1 VQLIKLSFKRALK
14 TLMTS
19 LILLSAL
26 IGQEGFLHNVDGEIV
41 EGNGEPILL
50 RGFGLGGWLVP
61 EGYMLHNQAWISGFE
76 SPTDI
81 ENHVTDLIGA
91 EAAED
96 FWELYRANY
105 VAQADIDQIAE
116 WGFNHLRVPFHYKQF
131 YDSTGSETP
140 IGYAIVDELI
150 SWCEPYNMYIILDM
164 HCAPG
169 GQNGGPISDSDGTAR
184 LWLEES
190 NKELTIQIWKEIAAY
205 YADHTLIG
213 GYDLINEPVLPSGV
227 TLEEFKQLY
236 MDITEAIRE
245 VDNNHLLWI
254 EGNWYG
260 TDFAGLTP
268 PWDDNMGY
276 SFHKYWGATSLSTI
290 QSYINMRNNYGV
302 PLWMGESGENSNHW
316 YYEVF
321 KLLEENNIGWNFW
334 THKKVDKITS
344 PYSAYVSS
352 QYQIVIDYLLGNA
365 SQPTSDIAS
374 MGLTSFA
381 NSLKIENCL
390 MRRGVVAA
398 LTDPDY
404 GETTKP
410 YVPHSIPGT
419 IPAAYYDI
427 GARGLSYSDSDY
439 WNDGDGGYNDGWV
452 FRNDGVDVEGSDDD
466 INIPYT
472 VGWTEAGE
480 WLGYTIQNVTPGTYD
495 VSFSIAA
502 PSSGGI
508 FYAQLEG
515 QNLGVIDVPAT
526 GGWYNWDDIPAQT
539 VTLSEGDKFLK
550 IQIVQA
556 GFNIQSIT
564 FDLVLSTDEKNLN
577 PQGFTLGKPYPNP
590 FNPNVN
596 LQLNMIEK
604 KELLGYIYGIKGN
617 LVRKLDYRELGVGTH
632 ELEWNGLND
641 RGHSV
646 ESGVYLFK
654 IQADGLS
661 QTRKMIFLK

>member
-1 VQLIKLSFKRALK
+1 MIKLSFKRALK

-190 NKELTIQIWKEIAAY
+190 NKELTIQIWKEIATY

-236 MDITEAIRE
+236 IDITEAIRE

-344 PYSAYVSS
+344 PYSAYVSP

-617 LVRKLDYRELGVGTH
+617 LVRKLDYGELGVGTH

>member
-1 VQLIKLSFKRALK
+1 MRIIIIS
-14 TLMTS
+14 
-19 LILLSAL
+19 ILVSGSIFA
-26 IGQEGFLHNVDGEIV
+26 QGFLHNMDGEV
-41 EGNGEPILL
+41 VDGNGEPILL

-61 EGYMLHNQAWISGFE
+61 EGYMLHNQAWIEGFE

-81 ENHVTDLIGA
+81 ENHVIDLIGQD
-91 EAAED
+91 EANE

-105 VAQADIDQIAE
+105 VAQADIDKIAE
-116 WGFNHLRVPFHYKQF
+116 WGFNHIRVPFHYKQF
-131 YDSTGSETP
+131 YDSTGTETP

-150 SWCEPYNMYIILDM
+150 TWCQPHNIYIILDM

-169 GQNGGPISDSDGTAR
+169 AQNGGPISDSDGIAR
-184 LWLEES
+184 LWLEDS
-190 NKELTIQIWKEIAAY
+190 YKELTIQIWKEIATY
-205 YADHTLIG
+205 YANHTLIA

-227 TLEEFKQLY
+227 SLEEFKQLY
-236 MDITEAIRE
+236 VDITEAIRE
-245 VDNNHLLWI
+245 VDNNHLIWI

-276 SFHKYWGATSLSTI
+276 SFHKYWGQTDISTI
-290 QSYINMRNNYGV
+290 QSYINLRNNYGV

-344 PYSAYVSS
+344 PYSALVTP
-352 QYQIVIDYLLGNA
+352 QYQVIIDYLRGV
-365 SQPTSDIAS
+365 SGQPDPNIAG

-381 NSLKIENCL
+381 NSLKIENCIT
-390 MRRGVVAA
+390 RPGVIAS

-404 GETTKP
+404 GEISKP
-410 YVPHSIPGT
+410 YASHSIPGT

-466 INIPYT
+466 PNIPYT

-480 WLGYTIQNVTPGTYD
+480 WLGYTIEDVLPGTYD
-495 VSFSIAA
+495 VSFSISA
-502 PSSGGI
+502 PNAGGI
-508 FYAQLEG
+508 FYAQLSG
-515 QNLGVIDVPAT
+515 QNLGVIDVPST
-526 GGWYNWDDIPAQT
+526 GGWYNWEDIPSQRIEIT
-539 VTLSEGDKFLK
+539 EGEKFLK

-556 GFNIQSIT
+556 GFNIQSVT
-564 FDLVLSTDEKNLN
+564 FDQVLSIDNQNLN
-577 PQGFTLGKPYPNP
+577 PDSFFLGKPYPNP
-590 FNPNVN
+590 FNPSVEMNLLVN
-596 LQLNMIEK
+596 NSGTYQVNIHN
-604 KELLGYIYGIKGN
+604 IKGELIN
-617 LVRKLDYRELGVGTH
+617 SWDVIFTQKGNHNIHWNAMNDSGSLVP
-632 ELEWNGLND
+632 
-641 RGHSV
+641 
-646 ESGVYLFK
+646 SGVFFISVTNQNK
-654 IQADGLS
+654 SEQ
-661 QTRKMIFLK
+661 RKVLLLR

>member
-1 VQLIKLSFKRALK
+1 MRIIILFFLATCMSF
-14 TLMTS
+14 S
-19 LILLSAL
+19 
-26 IGQEGFLHNVDGEIV
+26 QGFLHNVDGEIV

-61 EGYMLHNQAWISGFE
+61 EGYMLHNQAWIAGFE
-76 SPTDI
+76 SPTEI
-81 ENHVTDLIGA
+81 ENHVIDLIGVD
-91 EAAED
+91 AAED
-96 FWELYRANY
+96 FWNLYRENY

-116 WGFNHLRVPFHYKQF
+116 WGFNHIRVPFHYKQF
-131 YDSTGSETP
+131 YDSTGTETP
-140 IGYAIVDELI
+140 MGYAIIDELI
-150 SWCEPYNMYIILDM
+150 TWCEPYNMYIILDM

-190 NKELTIQIWKEIAAY
+190 NKELTIQIWKEIATY
-205 YADHTLIG
+205 YSNNTLIG
-213 GYDLINEPVLPSGV
+213 GYDLINEPVLPGGV
-227 TLEEFKQLY
+227 SLEEFKQLY
-236 MDITEAIRE
+236 VDITNAIRE
-245 VDNNHLLWI
+245 VDTNHLLFI

-268 PWDDNMGY
+268 PWDENMSY
-276 SFHKYWGATSLSTI
+276 SFHKYWGQTDLSTI

-344 PYSAYVSS
+344 PFSAYVSP
-352 QYQIVIDYLLGNA
+352 QYQIVIDYLSGNS
-365 SQPTSDIAS
+365 SQPDPNIAG

-390 MRRGVVAA
+390 LRRGVVAA
-398 LTDPDY
+398 LTDPEY
-404 GETTKP
+404 GEVTKP

-419 IPAAYYDI
+419 IPAAYYDV

-452 FRNDGVDVEGSDDD
+452 FRNDGVDVEGSDNL
-466 INIPYT
+466 NIPYT

-480 WLGYTIQNVTPGTYD
+480 WLGYTIQDVSPGTYN
-495 VSFSIAA
+495 VIFSIAA
-502 PSSGGI
+502 PNSGGI
-508 FYAQLEG
+508 FYAQLSG

-526 GGWYNWDDIPAQT
+526 GGWYNWEDLPAQT
-539 VTLSEGDKFLK
+539 ITLSEGEKFLK

-556 GFNIQSIT
+556 GFNIQSVT
-564 FDLVLSTDEKNLN
+564 FDPVLSISNQRLN
-577 PQGFTLGKPYPNP
+577 PGKFLLGKPYPNP
-590 FNPNVN
+590 FNPSVKLN
-596 LQLNMIEK
+596 LTIEK
-604 KELLGYIYGIKGN
+604 QGEFQIKIHNVKGELIRTWNRTFTQKGN
-617 LVRKLDYRELGVGTH
+617 HTINWDAIDNLGISVPSGIFFI
-632 ELEWNGLND
+632 
-641 RGHSV
+641 SV
-646 ESGVYLFK
+646 ENSIE
-654 IQADGLS
+654 IQREKVILL
-661 QTRKMIFLK
+661 R

>member
-1 VQLIKLSFKRALK
+1 MRIIILFFLATCMSF
-14 TLMTS
+14 S
-19 LILLSAL
+19 
-26 IGQEGFLHNVDGEIV
+26 QGFLHNVDGEIV

-61 EGYMLHNQAWISGFE
+61 EGYMLHNQAWIAGFE
-76 SPTDI
+76 SPTEI
-81 ENHVTDLIGA
+81 ENHVIDLIGVD
-91 EAAED
+91 AAEN
-96 FWELYRANY
+96 FWNLYRENY
-105 VAQADIDQIAE
+105 VAQADIDQIAD
-116 WGFNHLRVPFHYKQF
+116 WGFNHIRVPFHYKQF
-131 YDSTGSETP
+131 YDSTGTETP
-140 IGYAIVDELI
+140 MGYAIIDELI

-190 NKELTIQIWKEIAAY
+190 NKELTIQIWKEIATY
-205 YADHTLIG
+205 YSNNTLIG
-213 GYDLINEPVLPSGV
+213 GYDLINEPVLPGGV
-227 TLEEFKQLY
+227 SLEEFKQLY
-236 MDITEAIRE
+236 VDITNAIRE
-245 VDNNHLLWI
+245 VDTNHLLFI

-268 PWDDNMGY
+268 PWDENMSY
-276 SFHKYWGATSLSTI
+276 SFHKYWGQTDLSTI

-344 PYSAYVSS
+344 PFSAYVSP
-352 QYQIVIDYLLGNA
+352 QYQIVIDYLSGNS
-365 SQPTSDIAS
+365 SQPDPNIAG

-390 MRRGVVAA
+390 LRRGVVAA
-398 LTDPDY
+398 LTDPEY
-404 GETTKP
+404 GEVTKP

-419 IPAAYYDI
+419 IPAAYYDV

-452 FRNDGVDVEGSDDD
+452 FRNDGVDVEGSDNL
-466 INIPYT
+466 NIPYT

-480 WLGYTIQNVTPGTYD
+480 WLGYTIQDVSPGTYN
-495 VSFSIAA
+495 VTFSIAA
-502 PSSGGI
+502 PNSGGI
-508 FYAQLEG
+508 FYAQLSG

-526 GGWYNWDDIPAQT
+526 GGWYNWEDLPAQT
-539 VTLSEGDKFLK
+539 ITLSEGEKFLK

-556 GFNIQSIT
+556 GFNIQSVT
-564 FDLVLSTDEKNLN
+564 FDPVLSISNQRLN
-577 PQGFTLGKPYPNP
+577 PGKFLLGKPYPNP
-590 FNPNVN
+590 FNPSVKLN
-596 LQLNMIEK
+596 LTIEK
-604 KELLGYIYGIKGN
+604 QGEFQIKIHNVKGELIRIWNRTFTQKGSHTINWDAIDNLGISVPSGIFFI
-617 LVRKLDYRELGVGTH
+617 
-632 ELEWNGLND
+632 
-641 RGHSV
+641 SV
-646 ESGVYLFK
+646 ENSTEVQREKVIL
-654 IQADGLS
+654 L
-661 QTRKMIFLK
+661 R

>member
-1 VQLIKLSFKRALK
+1 MLI
-14 TLMTS
+14 
-19 LILLSAL
+19 SAL

-190 NKELTIQIWKEIAAY
+190 NKELTIQIWKEIATY

-236 MDITEAIRE
+236 IDITEAIRE

-344 PYSAYVSS
+344 PYSAYVSP

-508 FYAQLEG
+508 FYAQMDG

-564 FDLVLSTDEKNLN
+564 FDLVLSIDEKNLN

-617 LVRKLDYRELGVGTH
+617 LVRKLDYGELGVGTH

>member
-1 VQLIKLSFKRALK
+1 MRIIILFFLATCMSF
-14 TLMTS
+14 S
-19 LILLSAL
+19 
-26 IGQEGFLHNVDGEIV
+26 QGFLHNVDGEIV

-61 EGYMLHNQAWISGFE
+61 EGYMLHNQAWIAGFE
-76 SPTDI
+76 SPTEI
-81 ENHVTDLIGA
+81 ENHVIDLIGVD
-91 EAAED
+91 AAEN
-96 FWELYRANY
+96 FWNLYRENY

-116 WGFNHLRVPFHYKQF
+116 WGFNHIRVPFHYKQF
-131 YDSTGSETP
+131 YDSTGTETP
-140 IGYAIVDELI
+140 MGYAIIDELI

-190 NKELTIQIWKEIAAY
+190 NKELTIQIWKEIATY
-205 YADHTLIG
+205 YSNNTLIG
-213 GYDLINEPVLPSGV
+213 GYDLINEPVLPGGV
-227 TLEEFKQLY
+227 SLEEFKQLY
-236 MDITEAIRE
+236 VDITNAIRE
-245 VDNNHLLWI
+245 VDTNHLLFI

-268 PWDDNMGY
+268 PWDENMSY
-276 SFHKYWGATSLSTI
+276 SFHKYWGQTDLSTI

-344 PYSAYVSS
+344 PFSAYVSP
-352 QYQIVIDYLLGNA
+352 QYQIVIDYLSGNS
-365 SQPTSDIAS
+365 SQPDPNIAG

-390 MRRGVVAA
+390 LRRGVVAA
-398 LTDPDY
+398 LTDPEY
-404 GETTKP
+404 GEVTKP

-419 IPAAYYDI
+419 IPAAYYDV

-452 FRNDGVDVEGSDDD
+452 FRNDGVDVEGSDNL
-466 INIPYT
+466 NIPYT

-480 WLGYTIQNVTPGTYD
+480 WLGYTIQDVSPGTYN
-495 VSFSIAA
+495 VTFSIAA
-502 PSSGGI
+502 PNSGGI
-508 FYAQLEG
+508 FYAQLSG

-526 GGWYNWDDIPAQT
+526 GGWYNWEDLPAQT
-539 VTLSEGDKFLK
+539 ITLSEGEKFLK

-556 GFNIQSIT
+556 GFNIQSVT
-564 FDLVLSTDEKNLN
+564 FDPVLSISNQRLN
-577 PQGFTLGKPYPNP
+577 PGKFLLGKPYPNP
-590 FNPNVN
+590 FNPSVKLN
-596 LQLNMIEK
+596 LTIEK
-604 KELLGYIYGIKGN
+604 QGEFQIKIHNVKGELIRIWNRTFTQKGN
-617 LVRKLDYRELGVGTH
+617 HTINWDAIDNLGISVPSGIFFI
-632 ELEWNGLND
+632 
-641 RGHSV
+641 SV
-646 ESGVYLFK
+646 ENSTEVQREKVIL
-654 IQADGLS
+654 L
-661 QTRKMIFLK
+661 R

>member
-1 VQLIKLSFKRALK
+1 MRIIILFFLATCMSF
-14 TLMTS
+14 S
-19 LILLSAL
+19 
-26 IGQEGFLHNVDGEIV
+26 QGFLHNVDGEIV

-61 EGYMLHNQAWISGFE
+61 EGYMLHNQAWIAGFE
-76 SPTDI
+76 SPTEI
-81 ENHVTDLIGA
+81 ENHVIDLIGVD
-91 EAAED
+91 AAEN
-96 FWELYRANY
+96 FWNLYRENY

-116 WGFNHLRVPFHYKQF
+116 WGFNHIRVPFHYKQF
-131 YDSTGSETP
+131 YDSTGTETP
-140 IGYAIVDELI
+140 MGYAIIDELI
-150 SWCEPYNMYIILDM
+150 TWCEPYNMYIILDM

-190 NKELTIQIWKEIAAY
+190 NKELTIQIWKEIATY
-205 YADHTLIG
+205 YSNNTLIG
-213 GYDLINEPVLPSGV
+213 GYDLINEPVLPGGV
-227 TLEEFKQLY
+227 SLEEFKQLY
-236 MDITEAIRE
+236 VDITNAIRE
-245 VDNNHLLWI
+245 VDTNHLLFI

-268 PWDDNMGY
+268 PWDENMSY
-276 SFHKYWGATSLSTI
+276 SFHKYWGQTDLSTI

-344 PYSAYVSS
+344 PFSAYVSP
-352 QYQIVIDYLLGNA
+352 QYQIVIDYLSGNS
-365 SQPTSDIAS
+365 SQPDPNIAG

-390 MRRGVVAA
+390 LRRGVVAA
-398 LTDPDY
+398 LTDPEY
-404 GETTKP
+404 GEVTKP

-419 IPAAYYDI
+419 IPAAYYDV

-452 FRNDGVDVEGSDDD
+452 FRNDGVDVEGSDNL
-466 INIPYT
+466 NIPYT

-480 WLGYTIQNVTPGTYD
+480 WLGYTIQDVSPGTYN
-495 VSFSIAA
+495 VTFSIAA
-502 PSSGGI
+502 PNSGGI
-508 FYAQLEG
+508 FYAQLSG

-526 GGWYNWDDIPAQT
+526 GGWYNWEDLPAQT
-539 VTLSEGDKFLK
+539 ITLSEGEKFLK

-556 GFNIQSIT
+556 GFNIQSVT
-564 FDLVLSTDEKNLN
+564 FDPVLSIGNQRLN
-577 PQGFTLGKPYPNP
+577 PGKFLLGKPYPNP
-590 FNPNVN
+590 FNPSVKLN
-596 LQLNMIEK
+596 LTIEK
-604 KELLGYIYGIKGN
+604 QGEFQIKIHNVKGELIRIWNRTFTQKGN
-617 LVRKLDYRELGVGTH
+617 HTINWDAIDNLGISVPSGIFFI
-632 ELEWNGLND
+632 
-641 RGHSV
+641 SV
-646 ESGVYLFK
+646 ENSTEVQREKVIL
-654 IQADGLS
+654 L
-661 QTRKMIFLK
+661 R

>member
-1 VQLIKLSFKRALK
+1 MSF
-14 TLMTS
+14 S
-19 LILLSAL
+19 
-26 IGQEGFLHNVDGEIV
+26 QGFLHNVDGEIV

-61 EGYMLHNQAWISGFE
+61 EGYMLHNQAWIAGFE
-76 SPTDI
+76 SPTEI
-81 ENHVTDLIGA
+81 ENHVIDLIGVD
-91 EAAED
+91 AAEN
-96 FWELYRANY
+96 FWDLYRENY
-105 VAQADIDQIAE
+105 VAQADIDQIAD
-116 WGFNHLRVPFHYKQF
+116 WGFNHIRVPFHYKQF
-131 YDSTGSETP
+131 YDSTGTETP
-140 IGYAIVDELI
+140 MGYAIIDELI

-190 NKELTIQIWKEIAAY
+190 NKELTIQIWKEIATY
-205 YADHTLIG
+205 YSNNTLIG
-213 GYDLINEPVLPSGV
+213 GYDLINEPVLPGGV
-227 TLEEFKQLY
+227 SLEEFKQLY
-236 MDITEAIRE
+236 VDITNAIRE
-245 VDNNHLLWI
+245 VDTNHLLFI

-268 PWDDNMGY
+268 PWDENMSY
-276 SFHKYWGATSLSTI
+276 SFHKYWGQTDLSTI

-344 PYSAYVSS
+344 PFSAYVSP
-352 QYQIVIDYLLGNA
+352 QYQIVIDYLSGNS
-365 SQPTSDIAS
+365 SQPDPNIAG

-390 MRRGVVAA
+390 LRRGVIAA
-398 LTDPDY
+398 LTDPEY
-404 GETTKP
+404 GEVTKP

-419 IPAAYYDI
+419 IPAAYYDV

-452 FRNDGVDVEGSDDD
+452 FRNDGVDVEGSDNL
-466 INIPYT
+466 NIPYT

-480 WLGYTIQNVTPGTYD
+480 WLGYTIQDVSPGTYN
-495 VSFSIAA
+495 VTFSIAA
-502 PSSGGI
+502 PNSGGI
-508 FYAQLEG
+508 FYAQLSG

-526 GGWYNWDDIPAQT
+526 GGWYNWEDLPAQT
-539 VTLSEGDKFLK
+539 ITLSEGEKFLK

-556 GFNIQSIT
+556 GFNIQSVT
-564 FDLVLSTDEKNLN
+564 FDPVLSISNQRLN
-577 PQGFTLGKPYPNP
+577 PGKFLLGKPYPNP
-590 FNPNVN
+590 FNPSVKLN
-596 LQLNMIEK
+596 LTIEK
-604 KELLGYIYGIKGN
+604 QGEFHIKIHNVKGELIRIWNRTFTQKGN
-617 LVRKLDYRELGVGTH
+617 HTINWDAIDNLGISVPSGIFFI
-632 ELEWNGLND
+632 
-641 RGHSV
+641 SV
-646 ESGVYLFK
+646 ENSTEVQREKVIL
-654 IQADGLS
+654 L
-661 QTRKMIFLK
+661 R

>member
-1 VQLIKLSFKRALK
+1 MRIITIFFI
-14 TLMTS
+14 TS
-19 LILLSAL
+19 CLTFS
-26 IGQEGFLHNVDGEIV
+26 QGFLHNVNGEIV

-81 ENHVTDLIGA
+81 ENHIVDLIGS

-96 FWELYRANY
+96 FWNLYRENY

-116 WGFNHLRVPFHYKQF
+116 WGFNHIRVPFHYKQF
-131 YDSTGSETP
+131 YDSTGTEIP
-140 IGYAIVDELI
+140 IGYEIIDELI
-150 SWCEPYNMYIILDM
+150 SWCEPYNIYIILDM

-184 LWLEES
+184 LWLEDS
-190 NKELTIQIWKEIAAY
+190 NKALTIQIWKEIATY

-213 GYDLINEPVLPSGV
+213 GYDLINEPVLPGSV
-227 TLEEFKQLY
+227 TLQEFKQLY
-236 MDITEAIRE
+236 IDITNAIRE
-245 VDNNHLLWI
+245 VDVNHLLFI

-268 PWDDNMGY
+268 PWDDNMSY
-276 SFHKYWGATSLSTI
+276 SFHKYWGQTDISTI

-344 PYSAYVSS
+344 PFSAFVSPE
-352 QYQIVIDYLLGNA
+352 YQTVIDYLSGNIP
-365 SQPTSDIAS
+365 QPTPDIAGI
-374 MGLTSFA
+374 GLTSFA
-381 NSLKIENCL
+381 NSLKIQNCL
-390 MRRGVVAA
+390 MRRGVVAV
-398 LTDPDY
+398 LTDPEY
-404 GETTKP
+404 GEITKP

-452 FRNDGVDVEGSDDD
+452 FRNDGVDVEGSDNL
-466 INIPYT
+466 NIPYT

-480 WLGYTIQNVTPGTYD
+480 WLGYTIQDVSPGSYNVT
-495 VSFSIAA
+495 FSIAA
-502 PSSGGI
+502 PSGGGI
-508 FYAQLEG
+508 FYAQLSG

-526 GGWYNWDDIPAQT
+526 GGWYNWEDLPAQT
-539 VTLSEGDKFLK
+539 ITISEGEKFLK

-556 GFNIQSIT
+556 GFNIQSVT
-564 FDLVLSTDEKNLN
+564 FAPVLSIDNGNLN
-577 PQGFTLGKPYPNP
+577 PNYFMLGQPYPNP
-590 FNPNVN
+590 FNPSVSVDLTVDKSDTYQINIFNIRGELVN
-596 LQLNMIEK
+596 SWNT
-604 KELLGYIYGIKGN
+604 GN
-617 LVRKLDYRELGVGTH
+617 LSVGNH
-632 ELEWNGLND
+632 LLKWNGKNSKGKNAQSGLFFI
-641 RGHSV
+641 SV
-646 ESGVYLFK
+646 SNGISNTNKKLM
-654 IQADGLS
+654 LL
-661 QTRKMIFLK
+661 R

>member
-1 VQLIKLSFKRALK
+1 MQLIKLHIRRVLK
-14 TLMTS
+14 ILITT
-19 LILLSAL
+19 LILLSSL

-41 EGNGEPILL
+41 DGSGEPILL

-91 EAAED
+91 EAAGD

-150 SWCEPYNMYIILDM
+150 SWCEPYNIYIILDM

-190 NKELTIQIWKEIAAY
+190 NKELTIQIWKEIATY

-236 MDITEAIRE
+236 IDITEAIRE

-290 QSYINMRNNYGV
+290 QSYINMRNNYGA

-344 PYSAYVSS
+344 PYSAYVSP

-564 FDLVLSTDEKNLN
+564 FDLVLNTDEKNLN

-617 LVRKLDYRELGVGTH
+617 LVRKLDYGELRVGTH
-632 ELEWNGLND
+632 ELKWNGLND

>member
-1 VQLIKLSFKRALK
+1 MSF
-14 TLMTS
+14 S
-19 LILLSAL
+19 
-26 IGQEGFLHNVDGEIV
+26 QGFLHNVDGEIV

-61 EGYMLHNQAWISGFE
+61 EGYMLHNQAWIAGFE
-76 SPTDI
+76 SPTEI
-81 ENHVTDLIGA
+81 ENHVIDLIGVD
-91 EAAED
+91 AAEN
-96 FWELYRANY
+96 FWNLYRENY

-116 WGFNHLRVPFHYKQF
+116 WGFNHIRVPFHYKQF
-131 YDSTGSETP
+131 YDSTGTETP
-140 IGYAIVDELI
+140 MGYAIIDELI

-190 NKELTIQIWKEIAAY
+190 NKELTIQIWKEIATY
-205 YADHTLIG
+205 YSNNTLIG
-213 GYDLINEPVLPSGV
+213 GYDLINEPVLPGGV
-227 TLEEFKQLY
+227 SLEEFKQLY
-236 MDITEAIRE
+236 VDITNAIRE
-245 VDNNHLLWI
+245 VDTNHLLFI

-268 PWDDNMGY
+268 PWDENMSY
-276 SFHKYWGATSLSTI
+276 SFHKYWGQTDLSTI

-344 PYSAYVSS
+344 PFSAYVSP
-352 QYQIVIDYLLGNA
+352 QYQIVIDYLSGNS
-365 SQPTSDIAS
+365 SQPDPNIAG

-390 MRRGVVAA
+390 LRRGVVAA
-398 LTDPDY
+398 LTDPEY
-404 GETTKP
+404 GEVTKP

-419 IPAAYYDI
+419 IPAAYYDV

-452 FRNDGVDVEGSDDD
+452 FRNDGVDVEGSDNL
-466 INIPYT
+466 NIPYT

-480 WLGYTIQNVTPGTYD
+480 WLGYTIQDVSPGTYN
-495 VSFSIAA
+495 VIFSIAA
-502 PSSGGI
+502 PNSGGI
-508 FYAQLEG
+508 FYAQLSG

-526 GGWYNWDDIPAQT
+526 GGWYNWEDLPAQT
-539 VTLSEGDKFLK
+539 ITLSEGEKFLK

-556 GFNIQSIT
+556 GFNIQSVT
-564 FDLVLSTDEKNLN
+564 FDPVLSISNQRLN
-577 PQGFTLGKPYPNP
+577 PGKFLLGKPYPNP
-590 FNPNVN
+590 FNPSVKLN
-596 LQLNMIEK
+596 LTIEK
-604 KELLGYIYGIKGN
+604 QGEFQIKIHNVKGELIRTWNRTFIQKGN
-617 LVRKLDYRELGVGTH
+617 HTINWDAIDNLGISVPSGIFFISLENSSEIQREKVIL
-632 ELEWNGLND
+632 L
-641 RGHSV
+641 R
-646 ESGVYLFK
+646 
-654 IQADGLS
+654 
-661 QTRKMIFLK
+661 

>member
-1 VQLIKLSFKRALK
+1 MQLIKLSFKRALK
-14 TLMTS
+14 TLMTTF
-19 LILLSAL
+19 ILLSGL
-26 IGQEGFLHNVDGEIV
+26 MGQEGFLHNVDGEIV

-190 NKELTIQIWKEIAAY
+190 NKELTIQIWKEIATY

-236 MDITEAIRE
+236 IDITEAIRE

-344 PYSAYVSS
+344 PYSAYVSP

-564 FDLVLSTDEKNLN
+564 FDLVLSIDEKNLN

-617 LVRKLDYRELGVGTH
+617 LVRKLDYGELGAGTH

>member
-1 VQLIKLSFKRALK
+1 MRIKILFFLATCMSF
-14 TLMTS
+14 S
-19 LILLSAL
+19 Q
-26 IGQEGFLHNVDGEIV
+26 GYLHNVDGEIV

-61 EGYMLHNQAWISGFE
+61 EGYMLHNQAWIAGFE
-76 SPTDI
+76 SPTEI
-81 ENHVTDLIGA
+81 ENHVIDLIGVD
-91 EAAED
+91 AAEN
-96 FWELYRANY
+96 FWNLYRENY

-116 WGFNHLRVPFHYKQF
+116 WGFNHIRVPFHYKQF
-131 YDSTGSETP
+131 YDSTGTETP
-140 IGYAIVDELI
+140 MGYAIIDELI

-190 NKELTIQIWKEIAAY
+190 NKELTIQIWKEIATY
-205 YADHTLIG
+205 YSDNTLIG
-213 GYDLINEPVLPSGV
+213 GYDLINEPVLPGGV
-227 TLEEFKQLY
+227 SLEEFKQLY
-236 MDITEAIRE
+236 VDITNAIRE
-245 VDNNHLLWI
+245 VDTNHLLFI

-268 PWDDNMGY
+268 PWDENMSY
-276 SFHKYWGATSLSTI
+276 SFHKYWGQTDLSTI

-344 PYSAYVSS
+344 PFSAYVSP
-352 QYQIVIDYLLGNA
+352 QYQIVIDYLSGNS
-365 SQPTSDIAS
+365 SQPDPNIAG

-390 MRRGVVAA
+390 LRRGVVAA
-398 LTDPDY
+398 LTDPEY
-404 GETTKP
+404 GEVTKP

-419 IPAAYYDI
+419 IPAAYYDVC
-427 GARGLSYSDSDY
+427 ARGLSYSDSDY

-452 FRNDGVDVEGSDDD
+452 FRNDGVDVEGSDNL
-466 INIPYT
+466 NIPYT

-480 WLGYTIQNVTPGTYD
+480 WLGYTIQDVSPVTYNVT
-495 VSFSIAA
+495 FSIAA
-502 PSSGGI
+502 PNSGGI
-508 FYAQLEG
+508 FYAQLSG

-526 GGWYNWDDIPAQT
+526 GGWYNWEDLPAQT
-539 VTLSEGDKFLK
+539 ITLSEGEKFLK

-556 GFNIQSIT
+556 GFNIQSVT
-564 FDLVLSTDEKNLN
+564 FDPVLSISNQRLN
-577 PQGFTLGKPYPNP
+577 PGKFLLGKPYPNP
-590 FNPNVN
+590 FNPSVKLN
-596 LQLNMIEK
+596 LTIEK
-604 KELLGYIYGIKGN
+604 QGEFQIKIHNVKGELIRIWNRTFTQKGN
-617 LVRKLDYRELGVGTH
+617 HTINWDATDDLGISVPSGIFFI
-632 ELEWNGLND
+632 
-641 RGHSV
+641 SV
-646 ESGVYLFK
+646 ENSSEVQREKVIL
-654 IQADGLS
+654 L
-661 QTRKMIFLK
+661 R

>member
-1 VQLIKLSFKRALK
+1 MRIITIFFI
-14 TLMTS
+14 TS
-19 LILLSAL
+19 CLTFS
-26 IGQEGFLHNVDGEIV
+26 QGFLHNVNGEIV

-81 ENHVTDLIGA
+81 ENHIVDLIGS

-96 FWELYRANY
+96 FWNLYRENY

-116 WGFNHLRVPFHYKQF
+116 WGFNHIRVPFHYKQF
-131 YDSTGSETP
+131 YDSTGTEIP
-140 IGYAIVDELI
+140 IGYEIIDELI
-150 SWCEPYNMYIILDM
+150 SWCEPYNIYIILDM

-184 LWLEES
+184 LWLEDS
-190 NKELTIQIWKEIAAY
+190 NKALTIQIWKEIATY

-213 GYDLINEPVLPSGV
+213 GYDLINEPVLPGSV
-227 TLEEFKQLY
+227 TLQEFKQLY
-236 MDITEAIRE
+236 IDITNAIRE
-245 VDNNHLLWI
+245 VDVNHLLFI

-268 PWDDNMGY
+268 PWDDNMSY
-276 SFHKYWGATSLSTI
+276 SFHKYWGQTDISTI

-344 PYSAYVSS
+344 PFSAFVSPE
-352 QYQIVIDYLLGNA
+352 YQTVIDYLSGNIP
-365 SQPTSDIAS
+365 QPTPDIAGI
-374 MGLTSFA
+374 GLTSFA
-381 NSLKIENCL
+381 NSLKIQNCL
-390 MRRGVVAA
+390 MRRGVVAV
-398 LTDPDY
+398 LTDPEY
-404 GETTKP
+404 GEITKP

-452 FRNDGVDVEGSDDD
+452 FRNDGVDVEGSDNL
-466 INIPYT
+466 NIPYT

-480 WLGYTIQNVTPGTYD
+480 WLGYTIQDVSPGSYNVT
-495 VSFSIAA
+495 FSIAA
-502 PSSGGI
+502 PSGGGI
-508 FYAQLEG
+508 FYAQLSG

-526 GGWYNWDDIPAQT
+526 GGWYNWEDLPAQT
-539 VTLSEGDKFLK
+539 ITISEGEKFLK

-556 GFNIQSIT
+556 GFNIQSVT
-564 FDLVLSTDEKNLN
+564 FSPVLSIDNGNLN
-577 PQGFTLGKPYPNP
+577 PNYFMLGQPYPNP
-590 FNPNVN
+590 FNPSVSVDLTVDKSDTYQINIFNIRGELVN
-596 LQLNMIEK
+596 SWNT
-604 KELLGYIYGIKGN
+604 GN
-617 LVRKLDYRELGVGTH
+617 LSVGNH
-632 ELEWNGLND
+632 LLKWNGKNSKGKNAQSGLFFI
-641 RGHSV
+641 SV
-646 ESGVYLFK
+646 SNGISNTNKKLM
-654 IQADGLS
+654 LL
-661 QTRKMIFLK
+661 R

>member
-1 VQLIKLSFKRALK
+1 MIKLSFKRALK
-14 TLMTS
+14 ILMTS

-190 NKELTIQIWKEIAAY
+190 NKELTIQIWKEIATY

-236 MDITEAIRE
+236 IDITEAIRE

-344 PYSAYVSS
+344 PYSAYVSP

-617 LVRKLDYRELGVGTH
+617 LVRKLDYGELGAGTH

>member
-1 VQLIKLSFKRALK
+1 MQLIKLSFKRALK
-14 TLMTS
+14 TLMTTF
-19 LILLSAL
+19 ILLSGL
-26 IGQEGFLHNVDGEIV
+26 MGQEGFLHNVDGEIV

-190 NKELTIQIWKEIAAY
+190 NKELTIQIWKEIATY

-236 MDITEAIRE
+236 IDITEAIRE

-344 PYSAYVSS
+344 PYSAYVSP

-564 FDLVLSTDEKNLN
+564 FDLVLSNDEKNLN

-604 KELLGYIYGIKGN
+604 KELLGHIYGIKGN
-617 LVRKLDYRELGVGTH
+617 LVRKLDYGELGVGTH

>member
-1 VQLIKLSFKRALK
+1 MNLFFKQGIKVFFAILMNCSVLISQA
-14 TLMTS
+14 
-19 LILLSAL
+19 
-26 IGQEGFLHNVDGEIV
+26 GFLHNVDGEIV
-41 EGNGEPILL
+41 DGNGEPILL
-50 RGFGLGGWLVP
+50 KGFGLGGWLVP
-61 EGYMLHNQAWISGFE
+61 EGYMLHNQAWIAGFE

-81 ENHVTDLIGA
+81 ENHVLDLVGP
-91 EAAED
+91 ERAED
-96 FWELYRANY
+96 FWELYRTNY
-105 VAQADIDQIAE
+105 VAQVDIDQIAE
-116 WGFNHLRVPFHYKQF
+116 WGFNHIRVPFHYKQF
-131 YDSTGSETP
+131 YDPTGTETP
-140 IGYAIVDELI
+140 IGYGIIDELI
-150 SWCEPYNMYIILDM
+150 SWCQPHNIYIILDM

-184 LWLEES
+184 LWLEEE
-190 NKELTIQIWKEIAAY
+190 NKELTIQIWREIAEY
-205 YADHTLIG
+205 YSDHTLIG
-213 GYDLINEPVLPSGV
+213 GYDLINEPVLPGNV
-227 TLEEFKQLY
+227 TLEEFRQLY
-236 MDITEAIRE
+236 IDITEAIRE

-276 SFHKYWGATSLSTI
+276 SFHKYWGQTDLSTI

-344 PYSAYVSS
+344 PYSAYVSP
-352 QYQIVIDYLLGNA
+352 QYQIIIDYLLGNS
-365 SQPTSDIAS
+365 SQPTLDIAT

-390 MRRGVVAA
+390 TRRGVVAA

-404 GETTKP
+404 GELTKP

-466 INIPYT
+466 PGIPYT

-480 WLGYTIQNVTPGTYD
+480 WLGYTIQDVTQGTYE
-495 VSFSIAA
+495 VTFSISA
-502 PSSGGI
+502 PEAGGI
-508 FYAQLEG
+508 FFAQLEG

-539 VTLSEGDKFLK
+539 VTISEGEKFLK

-564 FDLVLSTDEKNLN
+564 FSPVLSSDHSTLN
-577 PQGFTLGKPYPNP
+577 PKIFSLGEPYPNP
-590 FNPNVN
+590 FNPMVN
-596 LQLNMIEK
+596 FQLNLNEK
-604 KELLGYIYGIKGN
+604 MELTSFIYGIQGN
-617 LVRKLDYRELGVGTH
+617 LVKTIDYGSLDIGSH
-632 ELEWNGLND
+632 HIKWNGSNEKGN
-641 RGHSV
+641 RV
-646 ESGVYLFK
+646 ESGVYFFK
-654 IQADGLS
+654 IQGDGFD
-661 QTRKMIFLK
+661 QTRKLLFLK

>member
-1 VQLIKLSFKRALK
+1 MRIITIFFI
-14 TLMTS
+14 TS
-19 LILLSAL
+19 CLTFS
-26 IGQEGFLHNVDGEIV
+26 QGFLHNVNGEIV

-81 ENHVTDLIGA
+81 ENHIVDLIGS

-96 FWELYRANY
+96 FWNLYRENY

-116 WGFNHLRVPFHYKQF
+116 WGFNHIRVPFHYKQF
-131 YDSTGSETP
+131 YDSTGTETP
-140 IGYAIVDELI
+140 IGYEIIDELI
-150 SWCEPYNMYIILDM
+150 SWCEPYNIYIILDM

-190 NKELTIQIWKEIAAY
+190 NKALTIQIWKEIATY

-213 GYDLINEPVLPSGV
+213 GYDLINEPVLPGSV
-227 TLEEFKQLY
+227 TLQEFKQLY
-236 MDITEAIRE
+236 IDITNAIRE
-245 VDNNHLLWI
+245 VDVNHLLFI

-268 PWDDNMGY
+268 PWDDNMSY
-276 SFHKYWGATSLSTI
+276 SFHKYWGQTDLSTI

-344 PYSAYVSS
+344 PFSAFVSP
-352 QYQIVIDYLLGNA
+352 QYQTVIDYLSGNIP
-365 SQPTSDIAS
+365 QPTPDIAGI
-374 MGLTSFA
+374 GLTSFA
-381 NSLKIENCL
+381 NSLKIQNCL
-390 MRRGVVAA
+390 MRRGVVAV
-398 LTDPDY
+398 LTDPEY
-404 GETTKP
+404 GEITKP

-452 FRNDGVDVEGSDDD
+452 FRNDGVDVEGSDNL
-466 INIPYT
+466 NIPYT

-480 WLGYTIQNVTPGTYD
+480 WLGYTIQDVSPGSYNVT
-495 VSFSIAA
+495 FSIAA
-502 PSSGGI
+502 PSGGGI
-508 FYAQLEG
+508 FYAQLSG

-526 GGWYNWDDIPAQT
+526 GGWYNWEDLPAQT
-539 VTLSEGDKFLK
+539 ITISEGEKFLK

-556 GFNIQSIT
+556 GFNIQSVT
-564 FDLVLSTDEKNLN
+564 FAHVLSIDNGNLN
-577 PQGFTLGKPYPNP
+577 PNYFMLGQPYPNP
-590 FNPNVN
+590 FNPSVSVDLTVDKSDTYQINIFNIRGELVN
-596 LQLNMIEK
+596 SWNT
-604 KELLGYIYGIKGN
+604 GN
-617 LVRKLDYRELGVGTH
+617 LSVGNH
-632 ELEWNGLND
+632 LLRWNGKNSK
-641 RGHSV
+641 GKN
-646 ESGVYLFK
+646 EQSGLFFICVSNGISNTNK
-654 IQADGLS
+654 KLMLL
-661 QTRKMIFLK
+661 R